1 MVLGDEIFTV
11 ETEHRRLRAVSLTTG
26 ESRIDAEDLPVGP
39 PPGSV
44 PRTQPALLAGGMPG
58 TPYRSAGL
66 AVAPDDTLLL
76 AANGEG
82 TVLRLS
88 PAGSGD

>member
-1 MVLGDEIFTV
+1 
-11 ETEHRRLRAVSLTTG
+11 
-26 ESRIDAEDLPVGP
+26 
-39 PPGSV
+39 
-44 PRTQPALLAGGMPG
+44 MPG